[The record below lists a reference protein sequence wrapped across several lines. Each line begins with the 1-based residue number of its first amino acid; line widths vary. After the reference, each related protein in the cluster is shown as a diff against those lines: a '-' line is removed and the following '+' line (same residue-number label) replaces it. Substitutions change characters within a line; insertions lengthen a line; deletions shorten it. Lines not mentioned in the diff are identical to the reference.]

1 MKYNHQSLFLGI
13 CLALSLV
20 AANAPAYAQ
29 APRWTTAFTS
39 FHIRYPLDSTHNP
52 YACVVESYG
61 AAVNQCPYQ
70 VGMMFNLSIDGLDYE
85 HNIYA
90 QNFVFGTGRT
100 GATCYAWSYDGNG
113 HGAEGTVA
121 TFHANG
127 VQSLT
132 FTTVSTGDTI
142 SLLCDVPP
150 GEGISSL
157 EWDR

>member
-1 MKYNHQSLFLGI
+1 MKFKYQSLFLGI
-13 CLALSLV
+13 CVVLSLV
-20 AANAPAYAQ
+20 AANVPAYAEN
-29 APRWTTAFTS
+29 TTAFTS
-39 FHIRYPLDSTHNP
+39 FHIRYPLDSAHNP

-70 VGMMFNLSIDGLDYE
+70 VGLMFDLPVDGYYV

-127 VQSLT
+127 VQALA
-132 FTTVSTGDTI
+132 FATVFMGDTI

-157 EWDR
+157 SWNQ